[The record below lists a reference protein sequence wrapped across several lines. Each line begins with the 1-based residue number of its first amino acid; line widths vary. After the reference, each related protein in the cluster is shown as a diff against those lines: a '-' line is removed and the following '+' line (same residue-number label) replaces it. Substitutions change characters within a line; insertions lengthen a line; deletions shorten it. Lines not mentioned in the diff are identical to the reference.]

1 MRREEMT
8 KRSTH
13 VGAVPCARP
22 VARRRQST
30 RFETVLCRRKRF
42 GVVTRFWPCG
52 GQRAAARARPYV
64 GSVQGGVV
72 GTMSNTTFRVVTE
85 LSDAEIRRLAGI
97 LIGVVEAGASVGFM
111 PPFNEEDAR
120 SYWRGVIA
128 PDHVLLVAER
138 DGAIVGTAQ
147 LELAMRAN
155 GRHRAEVGKVLVH
168 PEAQGQGIG
177 LLLLRAL
184 EDEARRLGRTT
195 LHLDTR
201 EGDPANRLYQKA
213 GYTQAG
219 TIPAWARSTDGTLA
233 GTTFY
238 FKLLA

>member
-1 MRREEMT
+1 LDTT
-8 KRSTH
+8 KT
-13 VGAVPCARP
+13 
-22 VARRRQST
+22 
-30 RFETVLCRRKRF
+30 
-42 GVVTRFWPCG
+42 
-52 GQRAAARARPYV
+52 
-64 GSVQGGVV
+64 
-72 GTMSNTTFRVVTE
+72 RVVNN
-85 LSDAEIRRLAGI
+85 LSDVEAGSLADI
-97 LIGVVEAGASVGFM
+97 LIAVVETGASVGFM
-111 PPFNEEDAR
+111 PPLDEQAALA
-120 SYWRGVIA
+120 YWRGVIA

-155 GRHRAEVGKVLVH
+155 GRHRAEVCKVLVH
-168 PEAQGQGIG
+168 PEAQGQGLG

-219 TIPAWARSTDGTLA
+219 TIPAWARSSDGTLA

-238 FKLLA
+238 YRLLEEQQP